1 MRRSAVSLAAAL
13 FAVGFM
19 AAPLLAS
26 SADDVRIRVSGLREL
41 GAAFK
46 AVNDGLRTSEPQTI
60 LIQQSAREIRN
71 AASQMPGWFPKGSGP
86 ESGAKT
92 AAKADIWAQPA
103 KFKAAQDAFI
113 AEAARLQAAA
123 NGGDVA
129 AIRAET
135 TKLGLTCKNCHDS
148 FRVPKA

>member
-1 MRRSAVSLAAAL
+1 MRRSVISCAVALVAA
-13 FAVGFM
+13 GFM

-46 AVNDGLRTSEPQTI
+46 AVNDGLRTSDPQTI
-60 LIQQSAREIRN
+60 LIQQSARQIRN
-71 AASQMPGWFPKGSGP
+71 AASQMPGWFPRGSGP

-103 KFKAAQDAFI
+103 KFKAVQDAFI
-113 AEAARLQAAA
+113 AQAARLQTAA
-123 NGGDVA
+123 NGGDA
-129 AIRAET
+129 ATMRAET
-135 TKLGLTCKNCHDS
+135 AKLGLTCKNCHDS